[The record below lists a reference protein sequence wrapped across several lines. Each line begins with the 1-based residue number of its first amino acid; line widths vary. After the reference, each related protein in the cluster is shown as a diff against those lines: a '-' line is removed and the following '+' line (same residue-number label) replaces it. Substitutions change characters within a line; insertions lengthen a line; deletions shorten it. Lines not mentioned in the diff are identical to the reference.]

1 MFTRSFRSTFNW
13 LMILLH
19 FHGQSY
25 RGRLI
30 VIISWLSPSP
40 FWYNH
45 WAGLTFTYFF
55 LKAMFLINSQIL
67 FLLCS
72 FFRSPS
78 CLTYGDFLPSSF
90 KIILSLAFIFSI
102 LFLASVLVQFPF
114 LFFFLLSLF
123 LGSPLQSFFILE
135 TVLSS
140 FFFFSLFLL
149 PSNFG
154 HIFSLYFLLLIFAFS
169 LVFHSH
175 FFLLHNVLLPFTFL
189 YLSFNLFLSHL
200 NLYAIFSF
208 FFWTF
213 TFSFTV
219 GCFQA
224 HHYYVFFFSLPFT
237 LSLCF
242 YYFNFRSGLFPFWHI
257 IFTLYVCLLVSLFFF
272 LALSLI

>member
-78 CLTYGDFLPSSF
+78 CLTYGDILPSSF

-114 LFFFLLSLF
+114 PLLFLAFSFFRFSSSIFLYLRDCLIFFLLF
-123 LGSPLQSFFILE
+123 
-135 TVLSS
+135 
-140 FFFFSLFLL
+140 
-149 PSNFG
+149 
-154 HIFSLYFLLLIFAFS
+154 
-169 LVFHSH
+169 
-175 FFLLHNVLLPFTFL
+175 
-189 YLSFNLFLSHL
+189 LSFLT
-200 NLYAIFSF
+200 SF
-208 FFWTF
+208 
-213 TFSFTV
+213 
-219 GCFQA
+219 
-224 HHYYVFFFSLPFT
+224 
-237 LSLCF
+237 
-242 YYFNFRSGLFPFWHI
+242 
-257 IFTLYVCLLVSLFFF
+257 
-272 LALSLI
+272 